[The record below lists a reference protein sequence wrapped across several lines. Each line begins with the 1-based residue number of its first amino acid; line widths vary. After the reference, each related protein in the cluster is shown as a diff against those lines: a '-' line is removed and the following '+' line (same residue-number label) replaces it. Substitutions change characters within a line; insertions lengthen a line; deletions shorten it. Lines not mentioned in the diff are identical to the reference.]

1 MVYEQPPKFAYPE
14 LYRIACNK
22 EAVVADFV
30 HFRGDSVHWEVNY
43 TQLVQDW
50 ELESVS
56 SFLEVLHSAKIKRYE
71 QDKMCWQT
79 SPSNGFQVKSFY
91 KHLSSLGAGSFLWKN
106 IWKAKVPPRVAFFSW
121 TVASGKILTL
131 DNLRRCGLILT
142 SWCCMCKVDGES
154 IDHLLLLH
162 CPYAKELW
170 DMIFGL
176 FGIHWVM
183 PKCVIEV
190 FWCWQ
195 GSFGR
200 HQNIVIWKAIPHCLM
215 WYIWRERN
223 ARTFEGCELSIVEMK
238 QLFYRV
244 LMDWMAAIGSVR
256 FSDMIDFLDHCSLS

>member
-14 LYRIACNK
+14 LYCIACNK

-106 IWKAKVPPRVAFFSW
+106 IWKAKVPPRVAFFS
-121 TVASGKILTL
+121 
-131 DNLRRCGLILT
+131 
-142 SWCCMCKVDGES
+142 
-154 IDHLLLLH
+154 
-162 CPYAKELW
+162 
-170 DMIFGL
+170 
-176 FGIHWVM
+176 
-183 PKCVIEV
+183 
-190 FWCWQ
+190 
-195 GSFGR
+195 
-200 HQNIVIWKAIPHCLM
+200 
-215 WYIWRERN
+215 
-223 ARTFEGCELSIVEMK
+223 
-238 QLFYRV
+238 
-244 LMDWMAAIGSVR
+244 
-256 FSDMIDFLDHCSLS
+256 